1 MAIRPLLLGLA
12 VSGMAVPAMAQPVL
26 PTATALATIQH
37 AQSATYSISSVQ
49 SLLNRLGYDAGPVD
63 GLMGS
68 RTQSAIVAY
77 QRDRGLPVTGQ
88 PSGELYADMLA
99 AAGAGSGTTA
109 TAPATTPT
117 PGSSMI
123 TSGETVVEVQTE
135 LRRRGYDIDVITGQ
149 WDVPTRDAILAY
161 QRDAGL
167 AETGVVDE
175 ALAESLRTTAS
186 LPSANQRALVRGVQ
200 EALRERG
207 YNTGPVDGTMSPLTQ
222 SAIRTYE
229 ADAGLPVTGTASP
242 ALLARLEGAGTTA
255 PVDDAATVRA
265 VQEELITRGY
275 LRGEA
280 DGRMGARTSAAIR
293 EFEQDAGLA
302 VTGTASPALL
312 TSLRASDLTWA
323 DANRGQIVAEI
334 EEELRLKGYRVGP
347 VDGQLDPRSEAAIR
361 AFQQD
366 AGLTVDGR
374 ATTRLLST
382 IRNSDVAAAP
392 MTREEA
398 VQGLIEG
405 ATTRLLETIVTPSQ
419 QPTE

>member
-26 PTATALATIQH
+26 PAATALATIQH
-37 AQSATYSISSVQ
+37 AQSATYSISNVQ
-49 SLLNRLGYDAGPVD
+49 SLLNRLGYDAGPID

-88 PSGELYADMLA
+88 PSGDLYADMLA
-99 AAGAGSGTTA
+99 ASGSGATA
-109 TAPATTPT
+109 TATTPT
-117 PGSSMI
+117 SGSTMI

-149 WDVPTRDAILAY
+149 WDVPTRDAILVY

-167 AETGVVDE
+167 AATGVVDE

-186 LPSANQRALVRGVQ
+186 LPSAEQRALVRGIQ
-200 EALRERG
+200 EALKDRG
-207 YNTGPVDGTMSPLTQ
+207 YNTGPVDGTMSPLTA

-242 ALLARLEGAGTTA
+242 ALLARLEGTGTTA
-255 PVDDAATVRA
+255 PVDDTATVRA

-275 LRGEA
+275 LQGKA

-302 VTGTASPALL
+302 VTGTASTALL

-323 DANRGQIVAEI
+323 DANRGQILAEI

-347 VDGQLDPRSEAAIR
+347 VDGELDPQSEAAIR

-382 IRNSDVAAAP
+382 IRSSDVAAAP

-405 ATTRLLETIVTPSQ
+405 ATTRLLGTIVTPSQ